1 MSERRPATTIGELD
15 IHLSHIQGD
24 MVRIAAAVNNMA
36 TREDIATLTNRLEKM
51 ATKEEVR
58 ALEERLSKDSVPST
72 FDRWAE
78 GIKKAALLAL
88 FSMLSTALSSTSA
101 NEARL

>member
-58 ALEERLSKDSVPST
+58 ALEDRLSKDSVPST

-78 GIKKAALLAL
+78 GIKKAGAAGAVVYAVY
-88 FSMLSTALSSTSA
+88 SAIQHLSK
-101 NEARL
+101 